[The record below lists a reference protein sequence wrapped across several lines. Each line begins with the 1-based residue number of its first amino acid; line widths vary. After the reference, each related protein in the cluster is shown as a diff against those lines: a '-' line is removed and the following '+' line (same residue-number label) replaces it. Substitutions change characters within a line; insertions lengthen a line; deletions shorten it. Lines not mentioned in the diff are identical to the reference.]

1 MFKELPGL
9 KRIGVLLTLLSA
21 SSIALAEADS
31 ESDNWNFGIGTSFFA
46 LNVEGDI
53 GINTQ
58 LGPSVT
64 KLDLDFDDVNNAMDS
79 AAGIA
84 GFAKKGDWTI
94 NYALGRLKLEGE
106 TGPRRLS
113 FTAGTVDINI
123 EYPLSVAGLSIY
135 GGLRYTDHEIDFDGP
150 AIKRTI
156 DEDWIDAYVGLA
168 YVMTIAPDVT
178 WSTRVD
184 VGGGESD
191 GSATLNTGINWMF
204 SKQWLA
210 TFYGKYYTIDYE
222 NGSKGDSDWYLYD
235 NDEFGVGLGISYL
248 W

>member
-9 KRIGVLLTLLSA
+9 KRIGVLLTLLSV

-31 ESDNWNFGIGTSFFA
+31 ESDNWSFGIGTSFFA
-46 LNVEGDI
+46 LNVEGDV

-84 GFAKKGDWTI
+84 GFAQKGDWKI
-94 NYALGRLKLEGE
+94 NYALGKLKLEGE

-113 FTAGTVDINI
+113 FSTSALDVNL
-123 EYPLSVAGLSIY
+123 EHPLSITGLSIY
-135 GGLRYTDHEIDFDGP
+135 GGLRYTDHELDFKGP
-150 AIKRTI
+150 VINRSL
-156 DEDWIDAYVGLA
+156 DEDWVDVYVGLA
-168 YVMTIAPDVT
+168 YVMAIAPDIT

-184 VGGGESD
+184 IGGGGSD
-191 GSATLNTGINWMF
+191 GSATFNTGINWEF
-204 SKQWLA
+204 SEQWLA
-210 TFYGKYYTIDYE
+210 TFYGKYYTVEYE

-235 NDEFGVGLGISYL
+235 NDEFGLGLGISYL

>member
-1 MFKELPGL
+1 MPRKLLSL
-9 KRIGVLLTLLSA
+9 KRIGVFLTLLSTPWA
-21 SSIALAEADS
+21 ALAETDS

-46 LNVEGDI
+46 LNVEGDV

-84 GFAKKGDWTI
+84 GFAQKGDWKI
-94 NYALGRLKLEGE
+94 NYAVGRLKLEGE

-113 FTAGTVDINI
+113 FTTSTLDINL
-123 EYPLSVAGLSIY
+123 EHPLSVTGLSIY
-135 GGLRYTDHEIDFDGP
+135 AGLRYTDHEIDFKGP
-150 AIKRTI
+150 AINRTL
-156 DEDWIDAYVGLA
+156 DEDWVDAYVGLA
-168 YVMTIAPDVT
+168 FVMALAPDIT

-184 VGGGESD
+184 VGGGGSD
-191 GSATLNTGINWMF
+191 GSATFNTGLNWAF
-204 SKQWLA
+204 APQWVA
-210 TFYGKYYTIDYE
+210 TFYGKYYTVEYE

-235 NDEFGVGLGISYL
+235 NDEFGLGLGITYL